1 MRLSTCSTSCW
12 LTWRSMVALWVFYS
26 LITSWWSTPDS
37 QCSSRTNWRGLP
49 GELHLAGWILDYL
62 TNRPQIV
69 KAWDCVWPLNLQCG
83 DSPGNYPSPLPL
95 HTLHCRLHNGDD
107 CVLKQFS
114 IVSVLVSFL
123 TDDDTEYRG
132 LTQDLYPGLVSPEL
146 PSHQCSKNQGD
157 GIGLLSLPLEHPG
170 NKDWMSWLLS
180 TSNKYLGFHLNNK
193 LEWSH
198 KLKLTSVPVSP
209 PAGCPVSSGEL
220 QWQTDPPSL
229 CEGWILQLFP
239 SCHCQALQPTLLSV
253 WSICS
258 NQVQSLHKFTQSLC
272 LSNLCFLF

>member
-1 MRLSTCSTSCW
+1 M
-12 LTWRSMVALWVFYS
+12 LTHLEKHGSSVRILFFNYFMVINTRQPVLLKNKLERPTWGASPGRVD
-26 LITSWWSTPDS
+26 P
-37 QCSSRTNWRGLP
+37 GLP
-49 GELHLAGWILDYL
+49 HKQTPNCESLGL
-62 TNRPQIV
+62 
-69 KAWDCVWPLNLQCG
+69 CVWPLNLQCG

-132 LTQDLYPGLVSPEL
+132 LMQDLYPGLVSPEL

-209 PAGCPVSSGEL
+209 PAGRPVSSGEL